1 MLFFFNRGSV
11 HILLYLQLLPERSG
25 TSNVFIK
32 LAEHFVNIHSN
43 WYSKLVGGFN
53 LSSNRIISPN
63 RVKIKHIGNR
73 QPEKLSPKNLQAP
86 LPMNFAA
93 ATLNPPVNS
102 QHRCIGSQHENQEVS
117 TFKICF
123 KKKIIQTKTKQDVCT
138 NKNHLFMFMFFA
150 YGWFSMQKNIQVIS
164 SPLLNATI
172 TKHQWNQA
180 RKKTG
185 KPTGRIFIPRFS
197 MAAKRLLGTGN
208 SGLGTAMM
216 PCLWKISS
224 ITWRLQTK

>member
-1 MLFFFNRGSV
+1 MFFFFNRGSV
-11 HILLYLQLLPERSG
+11 HILLYLELLPERSG

-102 QHRCIGSQHENQEVS
+102 HHRCIGSQHENQEVS

-123 KKKIIQTKTKQDVCT
+123 NKKSSVCTKQDVCT
-138 NKNHLFMFMFFA
+138 NKNHLFMFMFCCWWLYYYA
-150 YGWFSMQKNIQVIS
+150 KIIS
-164 SPLLNATI
+164 KSYHLL
-172 TKHQWNQA
+172 
-180 RKKTG
+180 
-185 KPTGRIFIPRFS
+185 S
-197 MAAKRLLGTGN
+197 
-208 SGLGTAMM
+208 
-216 PCLWKISS
+216 
-224 ITWRLQTK
+224 

>member
-1 MLFFFNRGSV
+1 M
-11 HILLYLQLLPERSG
+11 
-25 TSNVFIK
+25 
-32 LAEHFVNIHSN
+32 NIHSN

-123 KKKIIQTKTKQDVCT
+123 KKKNIQTKTKQDVCT

-150 YGWFSMQKNIQVIS
+150 YGWFSMQKKYPSHIIS
-164 SPLLNATI
+164 SPQRNNYQAPMKSGKKKNRQANRPYFYPPVFNGCKTAAGNWELRAWNRDDALLVEDKFDHLKAPN
-172 TKHQWNQA
+172 KVVNRRSCKQVV
-180 RKKTG
+180 G
-185 KPTGRIFIPRFS
+185 G
-197 MAAKRLLGTGN
+197 GTMHKFVGSFFQQN
-208 SGLGTAMM
+208 I
-216 PCLWKISS
+216 KI
-224 ITWRLQTK
+224 I

>member
-150 YGWFSMQKNIQVIS
+150 YGWFSMQKKNIQVIS

-172 TKHQWNQA
+172 TKHQ
-180 RKKTG
+180 
-185 KPTGRIFIPRFS
+185 
-197 MAAKRLLGTGN
+197 
-208 SGLGTAMM
+208 
-216 PCLWKISS
+216 
-224 ITWRLQTK
+224 